1 MSAFF
6 IATVTIKDGD
16 KFQDYASKFGA
27 TAAAHGGKPLLR
39 GKVGKALAGSA
50 SHEIAA
56 VVVFPDMAA
65 LESWHASD
73 AYQAIIPLRN
83 QAADMT
89 IIAYEAVN

>member
-6 IATVTIKDGD
+6 IATVTIKNGA
-16 KFQDYASKFGA
+16 KFADYASKFGA

-50 SHEIAA
+50 SHDLAA
-56 VVVFPDMAA
+56 VIQFPDMAA
-65 LESWHASD
+65 LDAWHGSD

-89 IIAYEAVN
+89 IIAYEEVG